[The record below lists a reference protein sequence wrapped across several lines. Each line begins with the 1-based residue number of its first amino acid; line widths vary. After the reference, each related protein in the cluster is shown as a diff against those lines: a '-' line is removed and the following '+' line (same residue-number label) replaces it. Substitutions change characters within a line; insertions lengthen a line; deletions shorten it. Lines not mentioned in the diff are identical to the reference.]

1 VWKRWDKYWDT
12 GDRTFLIWDGGYMI
26 FDTHAHYDD
35 EQFNEDRVEL
45 LNSMEE
51 QGVGTIVNVSAAYN
65 SCRKVIALAKEYP
78 FVYAAV
84 GIHPDEVGCLN
95 EENFAQMKELFKE
108 EKVVAVGEIGLDY
121 YWDNEPREVQKK
133 WFIRQLELA
142 RELDLPV
149 LIHSRE
155 AAADTME
162 IMKEHAKGLSGVIH
176 CYSYS
181 KEMAQEYIKMG
192 FYIGVGG
199 VVTFKNAKKLKE
211 VVENIPLTSIVLET
225 DCPYM
230 APEPNRGKRNNS
242 AYIRYVAE
250 KIAELKGITYEEVVE
265 QTEKNARD
273 MYRL

>member
-1 VWKRWDKYWDT
+1 
-12 GDRTFLIWDGGYMI
+12 MI

-84 GIHPDEVGCLN
+84 GIHPDEVGSLN
-95 EENFAQMKELFKE
+95 EETFAHYDDEQFNEDRVELLNSMEEQGVGTIVNVSAAYNSCRKVIALAKEYPFVYAAVGIHPDEVGSLNEETFAQMKELFKE
-108 EKVVAVGEIGLDY
+108 DKVVAVGEIGLDY

-192 FYIGVGG
+192 FY
-199 VVTFKNAKKLKE
+199 
-211 VVENIPLTSIVLET
+211 
-225 DCPYM
+225 
-230 APEPNRGKRNNS
+230 
-242 AYIRYVAE
+242 
-250 KIAELKGITYEEVVE
+250 KIEE
-265 QTEKNARD
+265 R
-273 MYRL
+273 R

>member
-1 VWKRWDKYWDT
+1 
-12 GDRTFLIWDGGYMI
+12 MI

-162 IMKEHAKGLSGVIH
+162 IMKEHAKGLSDGILHWRWRSGNVQE
-176 CYSYS
+176 CEEAERSSGKYSTDVNCTRDGLPVYGTGTES
-181 KEMAQEYIKMG
+181 WKAQQFCLYPLCGREDCGIKG
-192 FYIGVGG
+192 Y
-199 VVTFKNAKKLKE
+199 
-211 VVENIPLTSIVLET
+211 
-225 DCPYM
+225 
-230 APEPNRGKRNNS
+230 
-242 AYIRYVAE
+242 YV
-250 KIAELKGITYEEVVE
+250 
-265 QTEKNARD
+265 
-273 MYRL
+273 